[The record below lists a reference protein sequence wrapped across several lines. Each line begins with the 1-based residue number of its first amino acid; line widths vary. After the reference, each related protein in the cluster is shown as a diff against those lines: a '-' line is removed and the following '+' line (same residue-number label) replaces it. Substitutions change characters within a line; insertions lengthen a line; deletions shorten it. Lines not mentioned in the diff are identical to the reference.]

1 MKRHT
6 LCVSV
11 LRSHA
16 PTPGRSIV
24 CTFFIPS
31 NGGVGTII
39 GSAIFNIFVIVGATG
54 TVACAGGKVLDI
66 WWYPLT
72 RDTFFYVLSI
82 ALLALALQSERD
94 DAGND
99 LGYARITL
107 PEACAMCGAYLLY
120 IGYMVVN
127 PKIVDKNDRQM
138 VGTFVRTDLEKHFL
152 AVGASAAATR

>member
-54 TVACAGGKVLDI
+54 VFACNQLKKEKPYTNGVRKSKIRLLACCAGV
-66 WWYPLT
+66 P
-72 RDTFFYVLSI
+72 
-82 ALLALALQSERD
+82 
-94 DAGND
+94 GN
-99 LGYARITL
+99 
-107 PEACAMCGAYLLY
+107 
-120 IGYMVVN
+120 
-127 PKIVDKNDRQM
+127 
-138 VGTFVRTDLEKHFL
+138 
-152 AVGASAAATR
+152 